1 MASLSLSYRIFNG
14 AEGSMGW
21 IFRDGDTRA
30 AKVIQLVLA
39 LPLGMALVGLY
50 ARSNLV
56 SYGLL
61 RPWAIV
67 AGCVVAL
74 GLLVALFKDKNPVSA
89 FVGYGMVKRL
99 LVLALVIPFAWW
111 MGFFSVWLGV
121 PTVWANLVL
130 ESKLASVTVTQVWR
144 ERSGRGCHH
153 RIEIQGG
160 PLPQTMTPCVSKEL
174 REAVRR
180 GTVVEVEYTD
190 GGGAF
195 FVHDVTFSP

>member
-1 MASLSLSYRIFNG
+1 
-14 AEGSMGW
+14 MGL

-30 AKVIQLVLA
+30 AKITQLVFA
-39 LPLGMALVGLY
+39 LPLGMAIVGLY
-50 ARSNLV
+50 ASSNLV
-56 SYGLL
+56 SHDLL
-61 RPWAIV
+61 KPWAIV

-74 GLLVALFKDKNPVSA
+74 GLLVALFKDQNPVSA
-89 FVGYGMVKRL
+89 FVGHGAVKRL
-99 LVLALVIPFAWW
+99 LILALVIPFAWW

-130 ESKLASVTVTQVWR
+130 KPRVASASVTHVLR

-160 PLPQTMTPCVSKEL
+160 PLPQAMTPCVSKEL

-180 GTVVEVEYTD
+180 GMLVEVEYTY

-195 FVHDVTFSP
+195 FVHDVTLSP